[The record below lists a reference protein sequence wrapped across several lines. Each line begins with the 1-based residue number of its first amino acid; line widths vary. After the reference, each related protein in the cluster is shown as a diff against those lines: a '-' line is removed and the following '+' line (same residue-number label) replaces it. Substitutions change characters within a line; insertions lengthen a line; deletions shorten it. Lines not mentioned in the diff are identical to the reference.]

1 MGSLNDTMSSPE
13 ANKGATGPVFMDLG
27 TTLAAWEPVLAL
39 WGSQSAHFGT
49 LEGSHGSQT
58 ATLGEPKW
66 SLWDP

>member
-13 ANKGATGPVFMDLG
+13 ANKGATGQVFMDLG

-49 LEGSHGSQT
+49 LEGPHGSQIGT
-58 ATLGEPKW
+58 FGETKY
-66 SLWDP
+66 SLWNP